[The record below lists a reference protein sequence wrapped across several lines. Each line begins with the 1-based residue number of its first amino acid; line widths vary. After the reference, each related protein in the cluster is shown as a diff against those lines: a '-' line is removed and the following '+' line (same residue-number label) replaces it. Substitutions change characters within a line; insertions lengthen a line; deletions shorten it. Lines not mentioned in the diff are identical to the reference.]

1 MRTRPTLRKYLI
13 GFLLAFFVGG
23 FAIHALVA
31 KVQAPPATFTT
42 LTGEQISLPRLKGK
56 VVLVNFWATSCSVCA
71 HEMPAMVQTYNAYR
85 NKGLVVVAVAMPY
98 DPPNY
103 VLNYARDRRLPFPVA
118 LDVMGEAMRAFGG
131 IRGTPTSFLIG
142 KDGTIVEQRTGELDF
157 ARLDAYLRK
166 ELG

>member
-1 MRTRPTLRKYLI
+1 MPSLRKYLI
-13 GFLLAFFVGG
+13 GALLAFFVGG
-23 FAIHALVA
+23 AVIHALVA
-31 KVQAPPATFTT
+31 KIQAPAATFTT
-42 LTGEQISLPRLKGK
+42 LKGEKINLPKLTGK
-56 VVLVNFWATSCSVCA
+56 VVLVNFWATTCSVCA
-71 HEMPAMVQTYNAYR
+71 HEMPGLVQAYNAYKD
-85 NKGLVVVAVAMPY
+85 KGFVVVAVAMPY

-103 VLNYARDRRLPFPVA
+103 VLSYTQDRKLPFPVA
-118 LDVMGEAMRAFGG
+118 LDVMGEAAKAFGD